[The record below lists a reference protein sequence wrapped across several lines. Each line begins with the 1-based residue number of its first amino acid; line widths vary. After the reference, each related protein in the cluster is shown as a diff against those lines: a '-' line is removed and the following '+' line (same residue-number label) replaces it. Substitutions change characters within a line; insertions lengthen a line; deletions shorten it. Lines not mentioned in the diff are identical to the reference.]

1 MDGDRVGGWKGALTD
16 GWTYLNSLSILIST
30 GISGIE
36 QAVLSALIAEERR
49 GEGKASWGGARH
61 IETKDPP
68 HTEMKPTG
76 SEGLAGFCL

>member
-1 MDGDRVGGWKGALTD
+1 MNTPEL
-16 GWTYLNSLSILIST
+16 SLSVLIST

-61 IETKDPP
+61 IETKDPL
-68 HTEMKPTG
+68 HTEMKATH
-76 SEGLAGFCL
+76 SEGLAGDCVSR